1 MFKVKSIDDYIF
13 KFPYWKNLIENLI
26 TISKK
31 LGVNVEIKRGSP
43 DFVFKNKNMVGFAV
57 SKKHWALWFFQGV
70 LMKDRHKK
78 LVSAQEGETK
88 TLLQWRIEKPKDFFN
103 DKEGTCRVLY

>member
-1 MFKVKSIDDYIF
+1 
-13 KFPYWKNLIENLI
+13 
-26 TISKK
+26 
-31 LGVNVEIKRGSP
+31 
-43 DFVFKNKNMVGFAV
+43 
-57 SKKHWALWFFQGV
+57 
-70 LMKDRHKK
+70 MKDRHKK